1 MNVGTILMI
10 LFAICILISDKS
22 KKVVGWRLFV
32 FTIFIS
38 TFINVCTAG
47 KLGVVSITYSMVL
60 QMIFIVW
67 SIAVKNF
74 KLYWKDMGALALFGT
89 SIIISYVLLIL
100 GKDTELVVPFDTSI
114 DNVYSGKS
122 IAIVPH
128 FGAQQESAMI
138 VLFIFIVFLL
148 MAKEYLIDKEWR
160 DKSVNISIRIF
171 RIYFI
176 AIFVEFVINNFINEE
191 LVRKIVTFILGI
203 PQDSVA
209 YPQIRGGIY
218 SVLTFFSEPSYAV
231 VGIVYY
237 LIMFT
242 KQERTKKDIIW
253 NIVGMMALLSTSS
266 GSAIVIIPFALV
278 STIWNG
284 RFSLKKIKIRKQHL
298 ILWGGMV
305 LLAICFMCFEYNAIY
320 ELLKSINDKIVAYIV
335 GTEAEKL
342 SASGAIRKYGNE
354 LIYNVFF
361 SQPLFGYGIGSAR
374 GYGVLP
380 GMLGT
385 MGIVGIYT
393 YWRLMKSVFRIRLN
407 EQSIF
412 LLVVSC
418 LYATS
423 VLSIWYIYE
432 PMIILVFYAIKQC
445 EQFELIKEGI

>member
-128 FGAQQESAMI
+128 FGAQQVSAMI

-320 ELLKSINDKIVAYIV
+320 ELLKFN
-335 GTEAEKL
+335 
-342 SASGAIRKYGNE
+342 
-354 LIYNVFF
+354 
-361 SQPLFGYGIGSAR
+361 
-374 GYGVLP
+374 
-380 GMLGT
+380 
-385 MGIVGIYT
+385 
-393 YWRLMKSVFRIRLN
+393 
-407 EQSIF
+407 
-412 LLVVSC
+412 
-418 LYATS
+418 
-423 VLSIWYIYE
+423 
-432 PMIILVFYAIKQC
+432 
-445 EQFELIKEGI
+445 

>member
-1 MNVGTILMI
+1 
-10 LFAICILISDKS
+10 
-22 KKVVGWRLFV
+22 
-32 FTIFIS
+32 
-38 TFINVCTAG
+38 
-47 KLGVVSITYSMVL
+47 
-60 QMIFIVW
+60 
-67 SIAVKNF
+67 
-74 KLYWKDMGALALFGT
+74 
-89 SIIISYVLLIL
+89 
-100 GKDTELVVPFDTSI
+100 
-114 DNVYSGKS
+114 
-122 IAIVPH
+122 
-128 FGAQQESAMI
+128 
-138 VLFIFIVFLL
+138 
-148 MAKEYLIDKEWR
+148 
-160 DKSVNISIRIF
+160 
-171 RIYFI
+171 
-176 AIFVEFVINNFINEE
+176 
-191 LVRKIVTFILGI
+191 
-203 PQDSVA
+203 
-209 YPQIRGGIY
+209 
-218 SVLTFFSEPSYAV
+218 
-231 VGIVYY
+231 
-237 LIMFT
+237 MFT